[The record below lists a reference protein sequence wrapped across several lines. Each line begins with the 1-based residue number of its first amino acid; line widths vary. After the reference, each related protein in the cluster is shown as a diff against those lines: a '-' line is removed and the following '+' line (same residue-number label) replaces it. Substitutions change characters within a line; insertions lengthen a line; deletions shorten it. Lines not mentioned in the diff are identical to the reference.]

1 LFLTLPGSSNGEFA
15 VVFREETTNWEGI
28 ISFTSSSQPT
38 GANAV
43 CRRSKQQLQVLAVLK
58 YLIME
63 GRVLLNDGEM

>member
-1 LFLTLPGSSNGEFA
+1 MGNLLLYLERKQQIGKGLLP
-15 VVFREETTNWEGI
+15 
-28 ISFTSSSQPT
+28 FTSSSQPT